1 MVINTTRFGPLEL
14 IDDQVIHI
22 AGLANEAAPTGRFIL
37 LETQTDGAAIWLQSV
52 DDGAFAMRLVDPAT
66 CVPGF
71 KLPTSRQILELMRT
85 SRNGELHAYLALEQ
99 SGEYLVVNI
108 DEPIVINKHSRRGMQ
123 LRAVAAEPAPIQT
136 QTQAHAPVETVS
148 HWRNRWSE
156 GLDAALA
163 PRAAQAVA

>member
-14 IDDQVIHI
+14 IEDQIIHI
-22 AGLANEAAPTGRFIL
+22 AGLANDAAPTGRFIL
-37 LETQTDGAAIWLQSV
+37 LELQSADAAVWLQSV
-52 DDGAFAMRLVDPAT
+52 DDESLALRLVDPAA

-71 KLPTSRQILELMRT
+71 KLPTNRQVIELMRT
-85 SRNGELHAYLALEQ
+85 SRNGELHAYLALER

-108 DEPIVINKHSRRGMQ
+108 DEPIVINKHSRRGLQ
-123 LRAVAAEPAPIQT
+123 LRPVPAEPTPLPVAV
-136 QTQAHAPVETVS
+136 HAPATAVS

-163 PRAAQAVA
+163 PRAVQAVA

>member
-1 MVINTTRFGPLEL
+1 MVIHTTRFGPLEL

-22 AGLANEAAPTGRFIL
+22 AGLANDASPTGRFIL
-37 LETQTDGAAIWLQSV
+37 LEIQSADAAIWLQSV
-52 DDGAFAMRLVDPAT
+52 DDGAFALRLVDPAA

-85 SRNGELHAYLALEQ
+85 SRNGELHAYLALER
-99 SGEYLVVNI
+99 SGDYLVVNI
-108 DEPIVINKHSRRGMQ
+108 DEPIVINKHSRRGLQ
-123 LRAVAAEPAPIQT
+123 LRPVPAEPAPARISA
-136 QTQAHAPVETVS
+136 QAPAPAVS

-163 PRAAQAVA
+163 PRAVQAVA